1 LDNVPESTAVNRSNW
16 DEPAKPIAKKFE
28 AIAKPTAVGKHA
40 EELNKAG
47 ARTSPAKPQFAG
59 IKALY
64 LREGNSPGPEK
75 TISFST
81 RIQSTDEHK
90 TTMHRPGVIIRA
102 LSPQGSHYSRNT
114 DDSSLSV
121 WTGNVLE
128 VLRTHQGDEYH
139 VYNFRLTRRG
149 IVKISLLEMIDEPKA
164 VLADIAPLTN
174 IPVVAAAW
182 V

>member
-1 LDNVPESTAVNRSNW
+1 
-16 DEPAKPIAKKFE
+16 
-28 AIAKPTAVGKHA
+28 VGKHA

-47 ARTSPAKPQFAG
+47 AGTSPAKPQFAG

-75 TISFST
+75 TISFRT
-81 RIQSTDEHK
+81 RIQSTNEHK

-102 LSPQGSHYSRNT
+102 ISPQGSHYSKST
-114 DDSSLSV
+114 DDSSFSV
-121 WTGNVLE
+121 WTGNALE
-128 VLRTHQGDEYH
+128 VLRSHQGDEYH
-139 VYNFRLTRRG
+139 VYNFRSKRRG

-164 VLADIAPLTN
+164 VLADTAPLTN
-174 IPVVAAAW
+174 IPAAAAAW